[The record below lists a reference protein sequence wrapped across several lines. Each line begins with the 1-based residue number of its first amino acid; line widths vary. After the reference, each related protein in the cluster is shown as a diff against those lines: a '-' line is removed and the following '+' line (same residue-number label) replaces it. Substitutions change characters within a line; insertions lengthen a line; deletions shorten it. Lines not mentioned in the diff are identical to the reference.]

1 MGIKVEEPAWC
12 ELTGNKDKDYIDGIT
27 HTVDPKNMDLAVVVI
42 KRKEQKKAI
51 KAHLDKGG
59 IPSQFILEDTIF
71 RSKGKMGVFGNLLKQ
86 MNAKTKLDLYRLK
99 IPL

>member
-42 KRKEQKKAI
+42 KRKE
-51 KAHLDKGG
+51 
-59 IPSQFILEDTIF
+59 
-71 RSKGKMGVFGNLLKQ
+71 
-86 MNAKTKLDLYRLK
+86 
-99 IPL
+99 